1 MSLKLLFVISTTK
14 TRKGKKMKKAILLA
28 AVAVSILI
36 TGCTAPWVTN
46 TARSG
51 IEQYLLSIA
60 IERMTEHAGLER
72 YKGKK
77 IFFDYSYLATQTDKE
92 YVKGRLEM
100 VVSKYNCLIVDK
112 QEKADIM
119 IQPLCGVLGTDHD
132 TFLIGTPPLPIP
144 VPYCDINIVIPEIPI
159 FKIYN
164 RRAYGRMAFNVF
176 DAKTRNCIDTIPY
189 INSSSYYKNWV
200 ILLIPFKTRDFS
212 MDDAHKYGVEF
223 DF

>member
-1 MSLKLLFVISTTK
+1 
-14 TRKGKKMKKAILLA
+14 MKKTILFA
-28 AVAVSILI
+28 AMAVSLLI
-36 TGCTAPWVTN
+36 TGCTSPWVTN
-46 TARSG
+46 TARSA
-51 IEQYLLSIA
+51 IEQYLLAIT
-60 IERMTEHAGLER
+60 IERMTEHAGRER

-77 IFFDYSYLATQTDKE
+77 IFFDYTYLAPQTDKE

-100 VVSKYNCLIVDK
+100 IVSKSDCLIVAK
-112 QEKADIM
+112 QEEADVM
-119 IQPLCGVLGTDHD
+119 IQPLCGVLATDHD
-132 TFLIGTPPLPIP
+132 TFLIGTPALPIP

-176 DAKTRNCIDTIPY
+176 DAKTRKCLDTVPFV
-189 INSSSYYKNWV
+189 NASSYFKNWI

-212 MDDAHKYGVEF
+212 MTDAQKSGIEF

>member
-1 MSLKLLFVISTTK
+1 
-14 TRKGKKMKKAILLA
+14 MKKTILFA
-28 AVAVSILI
+28 AMAVSLLI
-36 TGCTAPWVTN
+36 TGCTSPWVTN
-46 TARSG
+46 TARSA
-51 IEQYLLSIA
+51 IEQYLLAIT

-77 IFFDYSYLATQTDKE
+77 IFFDYTYLAPQTDKE

-100 VVSKYNCLIVDK
+100 IVSKSDCLIVAK
-112 QEKADIM
+112 HEEADVM
-119 IQPLCGVLGTDHD
+119 IQPLCGVLATDHD
-132 TFLIGTPPLPIP
+132 TFLIGTPALPIP

-176 DAKTRNCIDTIPY
+176 DAKTRKCLDTVPFV
-189 INSSSYYKNWV
+189 NASSYFKNWI

-212 MDDAHKYGVEF
+212 MTDAQKSGIEF